1 MALCNKSLNFVQ
13 NWCGN
18 NLRLDRVVA
27 DSHKSAR
34 ESDPFLCKS
43 YIQILKDCHILQNWR
58 FFHSLVSMTN
68 HRMGELKKGILRYH
82 MVPMHWSGAPITMP
96 FIQSLEDPIGCKG
109 FQVAGPWSYW
119 EKGKGF
125 WKPNYYNW
133 VYECASHVILPRCT
147 LSLHHFI
154 HFVGNRRAKGEIEG
168 PWYEIYW
175 GGSWLM

>member
-1 MALCNKSLNFVQ
+1 MRKQFEIGSSGRRFPQERKGIRSILMQIVHTNIKRLSHLTKLKVFSLISQ
-13 NWCGN
+13 YDEPQDG
-18 NLRLDRVVA
+18 RV
-27 DSHKSAR
+27 
-34 ESDPFLCKS
+34 
-43 YIQILKDCHILQNWR
+43 
-58 FFHSLVSMTN
+58 
-68 HRMGELKKGILRYH
+68 KKGYPSIPYGPHALK
-82 MVPMHWSGAPITMP
+82 WGTNQPITMP
-96 FIQSLEDPIGCKG
+96 FIHSLEDPIGCKG